1 MSDDDSSKG
10 AGRSWIEVSKVV
22 AMPLVT
28 LIVGYALNTSL
39 NMSQTRDSNLRLYA
53 DMMGRREE
61 SDSALRKDMFQSIL
75 ASFVQ
80 PAPGQATDPEAQVL
94 NLELLAYN
102 FHESLDLGPL
112 FRHVQRQ
119 LTGLAQAGRPPANTQ
134 DLQFRLE
141 RVAEEVK
148 ERQLAAISDSG
159 SVERGELDV
168 NMGGAEAWS
177 LGKSTIQLAPGR
189 QRGGATLCLSLRSDD
204 GEGQSS
210 AGLRSRQFKVEFL
223 SYSTDRREV
232 EVSLSVSKPLP
243 REACERI
250 PEAAEERANVET
262 TVQFWVGPFGFPM
275 IDNTRLTRSE
285 RCSVSVLRI
294 VDNTVTMAIAY
305 FPASRASLKDKPY
318 YDEVLNDLLRR
329 PSAGAQQ

>member
-1 MSDDDSSKG
+1 MSDDTRPG
-10 AGRSWIEVSKVV
+10 ASGWIEISKVV

-28 LIVGYALNTSL
+28 LIVGYLLNASL
-39 NMSQTRDSNLRLYA
+39 NVSQTRDSNLRLYA

-61 SDSALRKDMFQSIL
+61 ADSALRKDMFQSIL
-75 ASFVQ
+75 TSFVQ
-80 PAPGQATDPEAQVL
+80 QGPGQVSPESQVL

-119 LTGLAQAGRPPANTQ
+119 LLGQGPAGKAPPNAT
-134 DLQFRLE
+134 DLQWRLE

-168 NMGGAEAWS
+168 TMGGSEAWF
-177 LGKSTIQLAPGR
+177 LGKSTISLTPGQ
-189 QRGGATLCLSLRSDD
+189 QRGGATMCLSLRPSDPAAAA
-204 GEGQSS
+204 QSDVR
-210 AGLRSRQFKVEFL
+210 ARQFRLEFL
-223 SYSTDRREV
+223 SYSTERREV
-232 EVSLSVSKPLP
+232 ELSLSVSKPLA
-243 REACERI
+243 RQACDRLQE
-250 PEAAEERANVET
+250 PAAERANTET
-262 TVQFWVGPFGFPM
+262 SVQFWVGPFGFPM
-275 IDNTRLTRSE
+275 IDNTRLTGGE

-294 VDNTVTMAIAY
+294 VDNAITLAIAY

-318 YDEVLNDLLRR
+318 YDEVLNNLLRN
-329 PSAGAQQ
+329 PATPGEP

>member
-1 MSDDDSSKG
+1 VADDDSPRKSPS
-10 AGRSWIEVSKVV
+10 AWIEMSKVV

-28 LIVGYALNTSL
+28 LIVGFLLNSSL
-39 NMSQTRDSNLRLYA
+39 NVSQTRDSNLRLYA

-75 ASFVQ
+75 TSFIQ
-80 PAPGQATDPEAQVL
+80 PAPGLGPDPAAQVL

-119 LTGLAQAGRPPANTQ
+119 LTSLQQTGRAPANAT

-148 ERQLAAISDSG
+148 ERQLSAIADSG

-168 NMGGAEAWS
+168 NMGGAEAWT
-177 LGKSTIQLAPGR
+177 LGKSTIQLAPGQ
-189 QRGGATLCLSLRSDD
+189 QRGGATLCLSLRPSGADPALS
-204 GEGQSS
+204 E
-210 AGLRSRQFKVEFL
+210 LRSRQFRVEFL
-223 SYSTDRREV
+223 SYSAERREV
-232 EVSLSVSKPLP
+232 EVSMTVSKPLP
-243 REACERI
+243 REQCERI
-250 PEAAEERANVET
+250 PAPADERANVET
-262 TVQFWVGPFGFPM
+262 AVQFWVGPFGFPM
-275 IDNTRLTRSE
+275 IDNTRLTSSE

-329 PSAGAQQ
+329 PSSPLPQP